1 MRETVWM
8 IMQKVFSFYGVHST
22 TYLATAEHFA
32 GREWVQHINNSI
44 KIKNVVRSKQP
55 S

>member
-22 TYLATAEHFA
+22 FYGVHSTVMTIHST
-32 GREWVQHINNSI
+32 RNNELYQRKLR
-44 KIKNVVRSKQP
+44 KISNAQ
-55 S
+55 

>member
-22 TYLATAEHFA
+22 VMTIHST
-32 GREWVQHINNSI
+32 RNNELYQRKLR
-44 KIKNVVRSKQP
+44 KISNAQ
-55 S
+55 